1 METNTNSLFTFYRI
15 NIIFTIASI
24 FICLNKHTYSNAPYF
39 TVPIAYVLCLIFL
52 RRYQQYENQLS
63 IRIIESIMI
72 IRYVLMPISYYCLDS
87 SPTSFDIHYANVALF
102 FIIYEMVVV
111 FLVLNVFCKRI
122 FDSLHKGM
130 VLKTEAS
137 FSDIG
142 VKILLFLFVATLA
155 MYPQYLHNLITF
167 SFETLESVEVESD
180 VNGMFNLIYKSGSI
194 VFSCLLISK
203 FRVNNGRISSLL
215 ICLLTSWLC
224 TWLCSLGTSGL
235 VSRTSFLTNGIIFT
249 MMVLKYYPQYKRGI
263 ITFSVS
269 IVLSMLIL
277 GTISRFYVDKDT
289 SSFWMDMLAF
299 EMLDSYFG
307 GLRDV
312 IVAIKMDDLYGD
324 KLGLTT
330 FFNDLFAGAPYFAS
344 RSGMDFDMRSS
355 YFFNATF
362 FGMQGFVSRICP
374 LIGQGYSYFGP
385 LLAPIPTSVCVL
397 SALRLNRKL
406 NDSADTISFYMYCL
420 MMYFF
425 SAYAMYNMNII
436 AGGFWNK
443 VLPIL
448 LVVILNNWQ
457 KKIISQ

>member
-1 METNTNSLFTFYRI
+1 METNTNSLFTFYRL
-15 NIIFTIASI
+15 NIICTVASI
-24 FICLNKHTYSNAPYF
+24 CACLNKHTYSNAPYF
-39 TVPIAYVLCLIFL
+39 VVPLAYVLCLIFL

-72 IRYVLMPISYYCLDS
+72 IRYAVIPVSYYLMDS
-87 SPTSFDIHYANVALF
+87 SPISFDIHYANVALF

-111 FLVLNVFCKRI
+111 FLVLNIFCKRI
-122 FDSLHKGM
+122 FDTPNEGIL
-130 VLKTEAS
+130 LKNEAS

-142 VKILLFLFVATLA
+142 VRILMLLFVATLA

-167 SFETLESVEVESD
+167 SFETLEGVEVESD

-194 VFSCLLISK
+194 VLSCLLISK
-203 FRVNNGRISSLL
+203 FRDNNGSIRSLV
-215 ICLLTSWLC
+215 ICLVTSWLC

-249 MMVLKYYPQYKRGI
+249 MMVLKYYPQYKRSI
-263 ITFSVS
+263 ISFSVC
-269 IVLSMLIL
+269 IVLCMLIL
-277 GTISRFYVDKDT
+277 GTISRFYAEKDT
-289 SSFWMDMLAF
+289 SSFWIDMLAF

-307 GLRDV
+307 GLRD
-312 IVAIKMDDLYGD
+312 IMVALKMNDLYGD
-324 KLGLTT
+324 KIGLNTLI
-330 FFNDLFAGAPYFAS
+330 NDLFAGAPYFAS

-374 LIGQGYSYFGP
+374 LIGQGYAYFGS
-385 LLAPIPTSVCVL
+385 LLAPIPTTVCVV

-406 NDSADTISFYMYCL
+406 NDSSDTISFYMYCL

-425 SAYAMYNMNII
+425 GAYAMYNMNII

-448 LVVILNNWQ
+448 LVVTLNNLQ
-457 KKIISQ
+457 KKYCR